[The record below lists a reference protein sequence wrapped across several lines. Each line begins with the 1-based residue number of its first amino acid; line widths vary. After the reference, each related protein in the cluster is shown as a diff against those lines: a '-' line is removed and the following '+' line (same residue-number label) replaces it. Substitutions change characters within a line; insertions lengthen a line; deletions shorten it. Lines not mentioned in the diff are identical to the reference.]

1 MAELDSSSEDLRYG
15 VVSSDKAVWLV
26 EKAETSPAHTP
37 SFDEAKETIRP
48 RALRDAQ
55 ANVCAC
61 VRCGAFTVR
70 GEDPCA
76 LCTDATRDGG
86 VVCVVEEAADVV
98 TIESSGAFR
107 GRYHVLAGKLSPV
120 RHCGPDKLRI
130 AELKDRIER
139 VSMMGGGLLHGN
151 WTPAAEFN
159 ILVDPEAAKI
169 VYESGIP
176 IYMAGLDVTE
186 KALVFP
192 EDFERIR
199 AVGNKV
205 AEVVADWLEF
215 FYGFHRKLG
224 YPGAPVHD
232 AVAVAALI
240 KPEIMTFKD
249 LYVQVETAGDY
260 CKGTTVGDWYGVTG
274 KAPNASCIL
283 DIDRQGFVDL
293 LVEAVKTYA

>member
-1 MAELDSSSEDLRYG
+1 MITARANQQVYRWIAAGIQTILNQLFLNIRRRDFSVLHRYSNFLYRTNHFILTTIVCCYIELD
-15 VVSSDKAVWLV
+15 
-26 EKAETSPAHTP
+26 
-37 SFDEAKETIRP
+37 
-48 RALRDAQ
+48 
-55 ANVCAC
+55 AC
-61 VRCGAFTVR
+61 IV
-70 GEDPCA
+70 
-76 LCTDATRDGG
+76 
-86 VVCVVEEAADVV
+86 
-98 TIESSGAFR
+98 
-107 GRYHVLAGKLSPV
+107 
-120 RHCGPDKLRI
+120 
-130 AELKDRIER
+130 
-139 VSMMGGGLLHGN
+139 
-151 WTPAAEFN
+151 
-159 ILVDPEAAKI
+159 LVDAAPEAAKV